1 MSQQT
6 NKSSFFRELD
16 RIIEEYKITD
26 YNQFNWFKV
35 MYKMTEEKN
44 LHSRFIAFLLNPRG
58 SHGQGDVFLK
68 LFLEDFNI
76 LNFNLEGIIVLPDE
90 DTKKEEDNIDI
101 LIKNSSKQAI
111 IIENKIFASDSNKE
125 EVLEDEKGTCTHK
138 YQIPRYY
145 KKATCNGRLTV
156 TNIIYLNVK
165 DIQPSFYDEFPSEV
179 KEILQCRNYIKD
191 VLAWIGKCID
201 VCSEENIF
209 KVGLIQYKQATTE
222 FLNDYKL
229 ALDLQEVSSLKENLE
244 EAFTFWDTGDED
256 TKYRVIKK
264 QFKHVKWHTVYDF
277 YSELK
282 EALETKYKERVQ
294 VNEVDKEQI
303 TKLTHTGSDKERE
316 QVNEV
321 DKKQITKLTNTGSNR
336 KTVLTFSVDNEPY
349 YVCNDG
355 KGFSVGRNKKN
366 KTKGED
372 YEAIYEK
379 KEYKY
384 FDFSQRDVFE
394 LVISAKRKEI
404 IDKILEVLTEKL
416 IKC

>member
-44 LHSRFIAFLLNPRG
+44 LHSRFIAFLLNPQG
-58 SHGQGDVFLK
+58 SHGQGDIFLK

-76 LNFNLEGIIVLPDE
+76 LNFNLEGVVVLPDE
-90 DTKKEEDNIDI
+90 DAKKEEDNIDI
-101 LIKNSSKQAI
+101 LITNSSKQVI
-111 IIENKIFASDSNKE
+111 IIENKIFANDSNKD
-125 EVLEDEKGTCTHK
+125 EVLEDEKGNCTDQ

-145 KKATCNGRLTV
+145 NKCVGKDLTV

-165 DIQPSFYDEFPSEV
+165 DIKPSFYHEFRSEV

-244 EAFTFWDTGDED
+244 EAFTFWDTGDKD
-256 TKYRVIKK
+256 TKYRVIKE
-264 QFKHVKWHTVYDF
+264 QFKHIKWHTVYYF

-282 EALETKYKERVQ
+282 EALETKYKKRVQ

-303 TKLTHTGSDKERE
+303 TKLTHTGSDK
-316 QVNEV
+316 
-321 DKKQITKLTNTGSNR
+321 

-366 KTKGED
+366 KAKGED

-384 FDFSQRDVFE
+384 FNFSQRDVFE
-394 LVISAKRKEI
+394 LVISAKRKEV

>member
-35 MYKMTEEKN
+35 MYRMTEEKN
-44 LHSRFIAFLLNPRG
+44 LHSRFIAFLLNPHG

-76 LNFNLEGIIVLPDE
+76 PNFNLEGVVVLPDE
-90 DTKKEEDNIDI
+90 HEKKEEDNIDI
-101 LIKNSSKQAI
+101 LITNSSKQAI
-111 IIENKIFASDSNKE
+111 IIENKIFASDSNKD
-125 EVLEDEKGTCTHK
+125 EVLEDEKGPCIHK

-145 KKATCNGRLTV
+145 NKCICKGLTV

-165 DIQPSFYDEFPSEV
+165 DIKPSFYHEFPSEV
-179 KEILQCRNYIKD
+179 KEILQSKNYIKD

-209 KVGLIQYKQATTE
+209 KVGLMQYKQATTE

-244 EAFTFWDTGDED
+244 EAFTFWDTGDKD
-256 TKYRVIKK
+256 TKYRVIKE
-264 QFKHVKWHTVYDF
+264 QFKHVKWHTVYYF

-282 EALETKYKERVQ
+282 EALETKYKKRVQ

-303 TKLTHTGSDKERE
+303 TKLTHTGSDK
-316 QVNEV
+316 
-321 DKKQITKLTNTGSNR
+321 

-366 KTKGED
+366 KAKGED

-384 FDFSQRDVFE
+384 FNFSQRDVFE
-394 LVISAKRKEI
+394 LVISAKRKEV